1 MQDKVHIFSKEEF
14 MVLAAAAGISQIY
27 GFPLREDMGEQEAI
41 LVMQKLTEKG
51 FLLSVDGKFQLQEMM
66 ADVMAQIKAVK
77 TTIDVH
83 KRSGRS
89 CIVYIGD
96 YGVKVSASTVRDGM
110 LEVQSIPLNEI
121 WTCLTEEGWI
131 PEEKEMLQ

>member
-1 MQDKVHIFSKEEF
+1 MQDKIHIFSKEEF
-14 MVLAAAAGISQIY
+14 MVLAAAAGISKIY
-27 GFPLREDMGEQEAI
+27 GFPLREDLGEQEAV
-41 LVMQKLTEKG
+41 LAMQRLTEKG
-51 FLLSVDGKFQLQEMM
+51 FLLSVDGKFQLQEMI
-66 ADVMAQIKAVK
+66 ADAMAQIKAVK

-96 YGVKVSASTVRDGM
+96 YGVKVSASTGREGM

>member
-27 GFPLREDMGEQEAI
+27 GFPLREDIGEQETV

-51 FLLSVDGKFQLQEMM
+51 FLFSVDGKFQLQEMI

-96 YGVKVSASTVRDGM
+96 YGVKVSESTVREGM
-110 LEVQSIPLNEI
+110 LELQSIPLKEI

-131 PEEKEMLQ
+131 PEEKEMSQ